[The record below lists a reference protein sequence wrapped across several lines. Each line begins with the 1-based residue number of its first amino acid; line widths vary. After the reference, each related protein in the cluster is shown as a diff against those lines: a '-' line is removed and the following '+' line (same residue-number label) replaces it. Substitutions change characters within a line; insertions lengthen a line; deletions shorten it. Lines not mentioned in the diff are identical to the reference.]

1 MKNKLIAKSLLTIAA
16 IGITT
21 TTIASTAD
29 ASEGYGP
36 REKKPVSINHNIV
49 EYNDGT
55 FKYQSRPKFNSTPKY
70 IKFKHDYN
78 ILEFNDGTF
87 EYGARPQFN
96 KPAAKTDA
104 TIKKNK
110 IDSSSKSCER
120 IWKTHTVSAHR
131 KAQKAVNLVSFEY
144 KVKKMVLQERIDNV
158 LKQGLVR

>member
-87 EYGARPQFN
+87 EYGAVHNLINQQRKLMQLL
-96 KPAAKTDA
+96 
-104 TIKKNK
+104 KKNK
-110 IDSSSKSCER
+110 
-120 IWKTHTVSAHR
+120 
-131 KAQKAVNLVSFEY
+131 N
-144 KVKKMVLQERIDNV
+144 
-158 LKQGLVR
+158 

>member
-1 MKNKLIAKSLLTIAA
+1 MKNKLIAKSLLTLAA

-110 IDSSSKSCER
+110 NWFKLKILWENLKNTYCQCTQKST
-120 IWKTHTVSAHR
+120 KGS
-131 KAQKAVNLVSFEY
+131 QLSFVWIQSE
-144 KVKKMVLQERIDNV
+144 EN
-158 LKQGLVR
+158 GLTRANW

>member
-1 MKNKLIAKSLLTIAA
+1 
-16 IGITT
+16 
-21 TTIASTAD
+21 
-29 ASEGYGP
+29 
-36 REKKPVSINHNIV
+36 
-49 EYNDGT
+49 
-55 FKYQSRPKFNSTPKY
+55 NSTPKY

-104 TIKKNK
+104 TIKKEQKLIQAQNLVR
-110 IDSSSKSCER
+110 EFE
-120 IWKTHTVSAHR
+120 KTHTVSAHR

>member
-49 EYNDGT
+49 EYKWWY

-110 IDSSSKSCER
+110 NWFKLKILWENLKKHILSV
-120 IWKTHTVSAHR
+120 HTEKHKRQST
-131 KAQKAVNLVSFEY
+131 
-144 KVKKMVLQERIDNV
+144 
-158 LKQGLVR
+158 

>member
-104 TIKKNK
+104 TIKK
-110 IDSSSKSCER
+110 E
-120 IWKTHTVSAHR
+120 
-131 KAQKAVNLVSFEY
+131 QKL
-144 KVKKMVLQERIDNV
+144 I
-158 LKQGLVR
+158 

>member
-110 IDSSSKSCER
+110 NWFKLKILWENLKKHILSV
-120 IWKTHTVSAHR
+120 HTEKHKGS
-131 KAQKAVNLVSFEY
+131 QLSFVWIQSE
-144 KVKKMVLQERIDNV
+144 EN
-158 LKQGLVR
+158 GLTRANW